1 MQTPLELYLQAEPQA
16 QLGLPHPAL
25 PNDQLLTPGP
35 APAEPLQST
44 PASAEQLQ
52 STPAPA
58 DQLQTEAPA
67 DQLQTEAPAD
77 QLQTETPADQLH
89 TTSPTTASSKQATA
103 EPVKKRQKRN
113 PSRNKRNEQY
123 IIKFKGNNSQRWDY
137 KQISVDGE
145 WLEELYNKRELCCGR
160 VVELPWGGKDSKT
173 VVWRGVIMSI
183 PDEEDEGELKVASF
197 KAN

>member
-35 APAEPLQST
+35 APAE
-44 PASAEQLQ
+44 QLQ

-58 DQLQTEAPA
+58 EQLQSTP
-67 DQLQTEAPAD
+67 APAD

-89 TTSPTTASSKQATA
+89 TTSPTTASSQQATA

-113 PSRNKRNEQY
+113 PSRNKREEY

-173 VVWRGVIMSI
+173 VM
-183 PDEEDEGELKVASF
+183 
-197 KAN
+197 